1 MDEPAGRFL
10 FTIARGKI
18 VAIDLVADPERLGR
32 LDLEGLRYGRQPK
45 CRPGLKADLQPTA
58 RGDWHEGG
66 DYGEEHDA
74 DREEIKGERVG
85 AGPLDAVSEH
95 ERTDG

>member
-32 LDLEGLRYGRQPK
+32 LDL
-45 CRPGLKADLQPTA
+45 AINSD
-58 RGDWHEGG
+58 
-66 DYGEEHDA
+66 
-74 DREEIKGERVG
+74 
-85 AGPLDAVSEH
+85 
-95 ERTDG
+95 